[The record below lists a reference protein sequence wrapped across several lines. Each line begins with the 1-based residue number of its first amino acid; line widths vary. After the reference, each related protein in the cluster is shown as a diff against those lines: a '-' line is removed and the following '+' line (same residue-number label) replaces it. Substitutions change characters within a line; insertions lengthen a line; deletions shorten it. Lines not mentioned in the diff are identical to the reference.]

1 MKITLLLT
9 AIAALFIGCGTTGT
23 TGGGSTYTEP
33 TYVPEEETIPISVN
47 GNQILL
53 PGYGY
58 DIERGETYE
67 LHVLK
72 DGNVLFSGSS
82 GCSYGIFDANYNEVL
97 MGEYLQDNRVWAGKS
112 FDFKKGLYY
121 LTVSICSKG
130 HDGGFLTVES
140 NVL

>member
-67 LHVLK
+67 LHVK
-72 DGNVLFSGSS
+72 ADGNVLFSGTT
-82 GCSYGIFDANYNEVL
+82 GCYYSTFDANYNEAVVD
-97 MGEYLQDNRVWAGKS
+97 EYGYNRISPGKAYNL
-112 FDFKKGLYY
+112 KKGLYY
-121 LTVSICSKG
+121 LTIGGCGKG
-130 HDGGFLTVES
+130 YNPGFLTVES